1 LLSFE
6 DRTPGSSN
14 VSSHDD
20 NNSDNGFIDHLRSLE
35 NRNSGSS
42 NVSSF
47 DDNNNNDEIVTSE
60 TSSAT
65 AVPSEN
71 IQVQDLSV
79 QAIIAQVAA
88 SQLEM
93 QNVVG
98 TRLAQV
104 ERCECDIA
112 SLRSTTLQQIN
123 SLQSE
128 LAQSGRT
135 LQIVSA
141 ALDRIERQRR
151 LNND

>member
-1 LLSFE
+1 M
-6 DRTPGSSN
+6 
-14 VSSHDD
+14 
-20 NNSDNGFIDHLRSLE
+20 RSLE
-35 NRNSGSS
+35 NRPPGSS

-79 QAIIAQVAA
+79 QAIIAQAAA
-88 SQLEM
+88 SQLEV

-98 TRLAQV
+98 AMFAQV
-104 ERCECDIA
+104 EQSESDIA
-112 SLRSTTLQQIN
+112 SLQSTTLQQIS

-128 LAQSGRT
+128 LAQSCRL

-141 ALDRIERQRR
+141 ALGRIERQRR